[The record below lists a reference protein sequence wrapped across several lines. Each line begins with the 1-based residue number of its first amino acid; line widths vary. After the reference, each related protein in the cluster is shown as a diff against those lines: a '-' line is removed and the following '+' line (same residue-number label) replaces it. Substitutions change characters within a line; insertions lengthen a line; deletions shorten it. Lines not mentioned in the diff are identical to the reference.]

1 MSVIDPSE
9 VFNYSAIGS
18 LNLLFLSNFYHD
30 PEVVGSS
37 RAGCS
42 AFLVYSIFSV
52 MHSLTGLL

>member
-9 VFNYSAIGS
+9 VFNYSVIGF
-18 LNLLFLSNFYHD
+18 LKLLFLSNFYHD

-37 RAGCS
+37 LAGCS
-42 AFLVYSIFSV
+42 ASILYSIFSV